1 MDDYVYPAEAA
12 LHAAGGDD
20 GREPF
25 TRRSSWKELQ
35 AKARE
40 LGLWNLFCRTTRGA
54 AGLTNLQYAPL
65 AEITGRVPQLAPEA
79 LNCNAPDTG
88 NMEVLAAFG
97 TPAQQEQWLT
107 PLLNAE
113 IRSAFA
119 MTEPDVASSDARNI
133 STSIRRE
140 GDEYVINGRKWWT
153 TGAMDPNC
161 KIFIVMGKTD
171 PVGGCSPPTVDG
183 ARAARH
189 SGADG
194 RSSAHGLRLRRCGSR
209 RSR

>member
-1 MDDYVYPAEAA
+1 MDFAYDEKTQELRERLLKFMDDYVYPAEAA

-25 TRRSSWKELQ
+25 TRPLVMKELQ

-40 LGLWNLFCRTTRGA
+40 LGLWNLFLPHDPRGG
-54 AGLTNLQYAPL
+54 GLTNLQYAPL

-133 STSIRRE
+133 ST
-140 GDEYVINGRKWWT
+140 
-153 TGAMDPNC
+153 
-161 KIFIVMGKTD
+161 
-171 PVGGCSPPTVDG
+171 
-183 ARAARH
+183 
-189 SGADG
+189 
-194 RSSAHGLRLRRCGSR
+194 
-209 RSR
+209 